1 MLLKM
6 YINFIVKYF
15 KAVLLGV
22 VIATA
27 VFGYYATH
35 LSIDASAETLLL
47 EDDKDLKLTREVHG
61 RYISPDYLVIS
72 FSPNDY
78 LLSDKTLE
86 TIQNLKDALLSIDG
100 VDSMITLLDVPLLE
114 SPTRPIKELIS
125 NIQTLKSKN
134 INKDLAQK
142 ELTSSPI
149 YSQNL
154 VSGDFKTTAMI
165 VNLKDDDRYTQ
176 LLNARNE
183 FMQKAKERV
192 LTKEE
197 EQQYEVVK
205 NEFKSYRDISREKT
219 HHLIENVRATLNPY
233 RTQGELFL
241 GGVMMVQMI

>member
-1 MLLKM
+1 
-6 YINFIVKYF
+6 
-15 KAVLLGV
+15 
-22 VIATA
+22 
-27 VFGYYATH
+27 
-35 LSIDASAETLLL
+35 
-47 EDDKDLKLTREVHG
+47 
-61 RYISPDYLVIS
+61 
-72 FSPNDY
+72 
-78 LLSDKTLE
+78 
-86 TIQNLKDALLSIDG
+86 
-100 VDSMITLLDVPLLE
+100 MIY
-114 SPTRPIKELIS
+114 
-125 NIQTLKSKN
+125 KSKN

-205 NEFKSYRDISREKT
+205 NEFKSYRDISREKP
-219 HHLIENVRATLNPY
+219 I
-233 RTQGELFL
+233 
-241 GGVMMVQMI
+241 I